1 MTWTYEDQ
9 PVESLPENTYG
20 FIYTIDYDDDTS
32 YIGKKQCYSETHL
45 PALKSGLVRPGS
57 LYRIGRMVKLSA
69 EELKA
74 RTPLQIKTNVRTKRM
89 EFDVMRKENN
99 WKSYKGSS
107 DLTKGKTILR
117 KTILAFCISKRE
129 LTYMECKALF
139 CLNAIEDEK
148 YLNINILGKFF
159 RDNLQ

>member
-1 MTWTYEDQ
+1 MTWEYENK
-9 PVESLPENTYG
+9 PIKVLPENTYG
-20 FIYTIDYDDDTS
+20 FIYQIDYEDNTS
-32 YIGKKQCYSETHL
+32 YIGKKNCYSETQL
-45 PALKSGLVRPGS
+45 PALKSGFVRPGS
-57 LYRIGRMVKLSA
+57 LYRIGRN
-69 EELKA
+69 
-74 RTPLQIKTNVRTKRM
+74 IKGKRVQ
-89 EFDVMRKENN
+89 FDVIRKENN

-159 RDNLQ
+159 RDHLV

>member
-9 PVESLPENTYG
+9 PVEVLPDNAYG
-20 FIYTIDYDDDTS
+20 FIYQIEYDDGTL
-32 YIGKKQCYSETHL
+32 YIGKKNCYSETQL
-45 PALKSGLVRPGS
+45 PALKSGLVRSGA
-57 LYRIGRMVKLSA
+57 LYRIGRN
-69 EELKA
+69 
-74 RTPLQIKTNVRTKRM
+74 IKGKRVQ
-89 EFDVMRKENN
+89 FDVIRKENN

-107 DLTKGKTILR
+107 DITKGKTILR
-117 KTILAFCISKRE
+117 KTILAFCTSKRE

>member
-9 PVESLPENTYG
+9 PVESLPENTFG
-20 FIYTIDYDDDTS
+20 FIYQIDYAPDMNNLYGSS

-45 PALKSGLVRPGS
+45 PALKSGIIRPGS
-57 LYRIGRMVKLSA
+57 LYRIGRN
-69 EELKA
+69 
-74 RTPLQIKTNVRTKRM
+74 IKGKRVQ
-89 EFDVMRKENN
+89 FDVMRKENN

-107 DLTKGKTILR
+107 DLTKGRTIIR